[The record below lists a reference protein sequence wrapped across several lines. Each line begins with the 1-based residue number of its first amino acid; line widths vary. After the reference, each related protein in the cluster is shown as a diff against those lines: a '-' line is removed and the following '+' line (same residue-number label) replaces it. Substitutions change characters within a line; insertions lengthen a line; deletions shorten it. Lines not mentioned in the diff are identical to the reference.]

1 MSEVAQ
7 SERNRG
13 HLIVQILIVLSS
25 VCVTTSKL
33 TLYCTETVDFK
44 TLELKETTDT
54 IDQMSSSLPLMRGKL
69 RSRNTCLMSHIWHQ
83 NGNNEV
89 KFPTKKLS
97 NYINI

>member
-33 TLYCTETVDFK
+33 TLYCAETVDFK

-54 IDQMSSSLPLMRGKL
+54 KVWKGPNTRHAGGAVSSLDKRKQ
-69 RSRNTCLMSHIWHQ
+69 Q
-83 NGNNEV
+83 NKER
-89 KFPTKKLS
+89 K
-97 NYINI
+97 